1 MCAIAMTVFTLAV
14 NLLPMPTSKEIWKH
28 TGNVSNLVMPIMAGV
43 CAHKKGDLP
52 RYIATQAAGMSI
64 VKLAK
69 NGFGKSELNRRPNGG
84 SRGVVSGHSQFTA
97 TSVMYL
103 TMNRCHEAK
112 WNWVLHYVTALSGYS
127 RVGANAHS
135 PIQAIR
141 GIIIGYLVVYI
152 FNFKRVRR
160 VFNSIKMGAG
170 LFNRK

>member
-1 MCAIAMTVFTLAV
+1 MCAVAMTVFTLLV
-14 NLLPMPTSKEIWKH
+14 NLLPMPTSKEIWKQ
-28 TGNVSNLVMPIMAGV
+28 TGNLSNLVMPIMAGV

-52 RYIATQAAGMSI
+52 RYIVTQASGMAI
-64 VKLAK
+64 IKAAK
-69 NGFGKSELNRRPNGG
+69 NGYGKQEINRRPNGG

-97 TSVMYL
+97 TSVMYM

-112 WNWVLHYVTALSGYS
+112 WNWVLHYVTALTGYS

-141 GIIIGYLVVYI
+141 GIIIGYLVVFI
-152 FNFKRVRR
+152 FNFKRLKRI
-160 VFNSIKMGAG
+160 FNSFRIRSD